1 MIESDNMDNK
11 ENNFEHII
19 NNQPEESM
27 MIQNIEETPE
37 QLQESVAESSSTF
50 SNETSF
56 NEENTKNR
64 LFAPVFS
71 QAGA

>member
-1 MIESDNMDNK
+1 MIESDNMNNK

-19 NNQPEESM
+19 NSQPEDSM

-37 QLQESVAESSSTF
+37 QLQESVTESSSTF

-56 NEENTKNR
+56 NEENTNYMN
-64 LFAPVFS
+64 S
-71 QAGA
+71 IG

>member
-1 MIESDNMDNK
+1 MDNK

-37 QLQESVAESSSTF
+37 QLQESHKLYE
-50 SNETSF
+50 F
-56 NEENTKNR
+56 NKYIKQHGRKFT
-64 LFAPVFS
+64 
-71 QAGA
+71 